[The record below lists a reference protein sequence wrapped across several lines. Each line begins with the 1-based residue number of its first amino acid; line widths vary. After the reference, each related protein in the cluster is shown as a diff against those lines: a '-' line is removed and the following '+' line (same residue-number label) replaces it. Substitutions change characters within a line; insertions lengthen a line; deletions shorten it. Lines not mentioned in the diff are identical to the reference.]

1 MFKSYFTTIVL
12 VLFISGCSTKD
23 HTLFQDNDQNAP
35 NSNKTSHLSSI
46 SYSNKISPRDRIS
59 VEVFNGQK
67 PLTLGGNSS
76 QNYIDPERGYMISE
90 NGSVY
95 LPLVGKV
102 ELAGLSE
109 NEASEL
115 LTKVYG
121 EYLKF
126 PFVKLDILNQRVY
139 VIGEVQKPGIVPVTN
154 ETLNFFEVLAQVGDF
169 TEYANRTDVKIVTY
183 IDGKPRIR
191 SIDMTRSGSIHIAS
205 LILKPNDIVYIPP
218 RDIKVYNTYLKET
231 APLLDTIGKLLTPF
245 VNIKYLRD

>member
-1 MFKSYFTTIVL
+1 MKKSFLIAIVL
-12 VLFISGCSTKD
+12 AVFFGGCSTKD
-23 HTLFQDNDQNAP
+23 HTLFQDPTGSKEVSQPHA
-35 NSNKTSHLSSI
+35 I
-46 SYSNKISPRDRIS
+46 SYTNKIAPRDRIS

-169 TEYANRTDVKIVTY
+169 TDYANRTDVKIVTY
-183 IDGKPRIR
+183 IDGKPYIR
-191 SIDMTRSGSIHIAS
+191 SVDMTGTGSIQLS
-205 LILKPNDIVYIPP
+205 NLILKPNDIVYIPP
-218 RDIKVYNTYLKET
+218 RSIKVYNTYLKET
-231 APLLDTIGKLLTPF
+231 GPLLNTINSLLTPF